1 MRNAA
6 KNVLIVPTMN
16 FVSSAVFVVNVQ
28 VERDIFAITVS
39 SVKTVQRLCA
49 TAVEDVLHVRL
60 FVPIAAKNA
69 PTAPT
74 EKCARNAANA
84 LTVPDLTVS
93 VQPAVSARTAV

>member
-60 FVPIAAKNA
+60 FVPIAAKSVANVQ
-69 PTAPT
+69 TAS
-74 EKCARNAANA
+74 CAS
-84 LTVPDLTVS
+84 TVE
-93 VQPAVSARTAV
+93 TA